1 MASTNITTKKV
12 SKMENKEN
20 ALNNLGAPGIMG
32 NDIKINKDVISKLLE
47 KCIFLIHT
55 NEEKKLIYDKIA
67 IGDKNIVISYEELM
81 SNKGNCEYYKKKEK
95 NVLCNNFIKFMD
107 FLKEV
112 ENNIYI
118 EYMGKYRLELKLEF
132 NKENYNNNT
141 DPSIYNITCNY
152 TFIDPIGKSHK
163 FLDENILINRTNS
176 NTQGFFFLINE
187 INSEIYS
194 EIKYQSNKSNNT
206 QVQSTSSKSKINN
219 TVEEN
224 PSNQIKEKTKIIN
237 DESTAIQ
244 TFIFDP
250 QKYKKADPLRIIE
263 FLKIIGKHKNA
274 ADFIVE
280 LKNGYCISGGCE
292 NNLILYD
299 ASLIEKTKIREFSD
313 WVFKVGEKMNSNKE
327 KSDNI
332 CILLCTTNQEFDL
345 IELDTKTLK
354 TKKSQYQLP
363 KKTNINFV
371 EMKENNI
378 VLQGRGGASYYID
391 LFNSKKQLTENKITE
406 KTYRGLIKIND
417 KNVSL
422 SSNSIIPDGED
433 ILLLYNT
440 KKKTIP
446 YKINGSF
453 VVSINNLVIMPSEET
468 KINYKIILCACKQYK
483 KNQKN
488 GILLVNPQLGDNK
501 NIENPFYETK
511 NFEVYCFCPILII
524 KNNNNNFENIDEKY
538 RENINITDTEYF
550 LVGGFD
556 IEKRE
561 GQIKLYKIIY
571 GAKAWETEIEFIQ
584 DIVIPYDDQFED
596 FDGAITCIIQSK
608 ISGYILV
615 TCYNGNV
622 YLFTPPNM
630 EFLIEEV
637 KK

>member
-1 MASTNITTKKV
+1 M
-12 SKMENKEN
+12 
-20 ALNNLGAPGIMG
+20 
-32 NDIKINKDVISKLLE
+32 
-47 KCIFLIHT
+47 
-55 NEEKKLIYDKIA
+55 
-67 IGDKNIVISYEELM
+67 
-81 SNKGNCEYYKKKEK
+81 
-95 NVLCNNFIKFMD
+95 
-107 FLKEV
+107 
-112 ENNIYI
+112 
-118 EYMGKYRLELKLEF
+118 
-132 NKENYNNNT
+132 
-141 DPSIYNITCNY
+141 
-152 TFIDPIGKSHK
+152 
-163 FLDENILINRTNS
+163 
-176 NTQGFFFLINE
+176 
-187 INSEIYS
+187 
-194 EIKYQSNKSNNT
+194 
-206 QVQSTSSKSKINN
+206 
-219 TVEEN
+219 EEN
-224 PSNQIKEKTKIIN
+224 PSNLLKEKTKIIN

-263 FLKIIGKHKNA
+263 CLKIIGKHKNA

-280 LKNGYCISGGCE
+280 LKNGHFISGGCE

-327 KSDNI
+327 KSDDI

-378 VLQGRGGASYYID
+378 VLLGRGGASYYID

-468 KINYKIILCACKQYK
+468 KINYKILLCACKHYQ

-556 IEKRE
+556 TEKRE

-596 FDGAITCIIQSK
+596 FDGAITCIIQSR
-608 ISGYILV
+608 ISGLLLV

-622 YLFTPPNM
+622 YLFSPPNM
-630 EFLIEEV
+630 EFFIDEV